1 MSDAECKLVLSC
13 KNYFIYRHGC
23 RAWRSLHLCI
33 IHLSLSYRKP
43 NYNMTIYSREVSVHA
58 MLIIGIAGGTGS
70 GKTTV
75 ARSVIER
82 LSAGKE
88 VTFISQDNYYKDHT
102 HLTLDERALI
112 NYDHPFAFD
121 NELLIEHLGELKQGQ
136 TAYAPVYDFTM
147 HARFTDQKLELLP
160 NNIVIIEGLHVL
172 SDEKLREQLD
182 IKVFVDTDPDVRI
195 LRRVLRDIEERGR
208 SIQSIHQQYLT
219 TVKPMHEAFIEPSKK
234 YADLIIPEGGHNE
247 VGIQLLSILTE
258 KYLSGEEWTG
268 AKKTD

>member
-1 MSDAECKLVLSC
+1 
-13 KNYFIYRHGC
+13 
-23 RAWRSLHLCI
+23 
-33 IHLSLSYRKP
+33 
-43 NYNMTIYSREVSVHA
+43 

-75 ARSVIER
+75 ARSVIDR
-82 LSAGKE
+82 LGSGK
-88 VTFISQDNYYKDHT
+88 VTFISQDNYYKDNP
-102 HLTLDERALI
+102 HLSLAERELI

-121 NELLIEHLGELKQGQ
+121 NELLIEHLGQLKEGQ
-136 TAYAPVYDFTM
+136 TAYAPVYDFTV
-147 HARFTDQKLELLP
+147 HARSSVDKVELTP

-172 SDEKLREQLD
+172 SDEKLREMLD

-208 SIQSIHQQYLT
+208 SIQSIHQQYLA

-234 YADLIIPEGGHNE
+234 YADLIIPEGGENE

-258 KYLSGEEWTG
+258 KFLTG
-268 AKKTD
+268 DRNWSDI

>member
-1 MSDAECKLVLSC
+1 
-13 KNYFIYRHGC
+13 
-23 RAWRSLHLCI
+23 
-33 IHLSLSYRKP
+33 
-43 NYNMTIYSREVSVHA
+43 

-75 ARSVIER
+75 ARSVIDR
-82 LSAGKE
+82 LGSDK
-88 VTFISQDNYYKDHT
+88 VTFISQDNYYKDHSHIPFT
-102 HLTLDERALI
+102 ERESI

-121 NELLIEHLGELKQGQ
+121 NELLLKHLKQLKNHMLV
-136 TAYAPVYDFTM
+136 TAPVYDFSK
-147 HARFTDQKLELLP
+147 HARSTTRTVELKP
-160 NNIVIIEGLHVL
+160 NKIVMIEGLHVL
-172 SDEKLREQLD
+172 SDEQLRGILD

-208 SIQSIHQQYLT
+208 SIQSVYDQYLT

-258 KYLSGEEWTG
+258 KYLME
-268 AKKTD
+268 

>member
-1 MSDAECKLVLSC
+1 
-13 KNYFIYRHGC
+13 
-23 RAWRSLHLCI
+23 
-33 IHLSLSYRKP
+33 
-43 NYNMTIYSREVSVHA
+43 

-75 ARSVIER
+75 ARSVIDR
-82 LSAGKE
+82 LGSGK
-88 VTFISQDNYYKDHT
+88 VTFISQDNYYKDHSY
-102 HLTLDERALI
+102 LSMSERESI

-121 NELLIEHLGELKQGQ
+121 NELLIEHLSCLKKGQ
-136 TAYAPVYDFTM
+136 PAYAPVYDFTV
-147 HARFTDQKLELLP
+147 HARSTVDTVELKT
-160 NNIVIIEGLHVL
+160 NNIVILEGLHVL

-208 SIQSIHQQYLT
+208 TIRSIHNQYLN

-258 KYLSGEEWTG
+258 KYL
-268 AKKTD
+268 TDDRAWAES

>member
-1 MSDAECKLVLSC
+1 
-13 KNYFIYRHGC
+13 
-23 RAWRSLHLCI
+23 
-33 IHLSLSYRKP
+33 
-43 NYNMTIYSREVSVHA
+43 

-82 LSAGKE
+82 LGSGK
-88 VTFISQDNYYKDHT
+88 VTFISQDNYYKDHS
-102 HLTLDERALI
+102 HLSLSERERI

-121 NELLIEHLGELKQGQ
+121 NELLIEHLLQLKAGQ
-136 TAYAPVYDFTM
+136 AAHAPVYNFTV
-147 HARFTDQKLELLP
+147 HGRYTDRSVELKP

-172 SDEKLREQLD
+172 SDEKLRELLD

-208 SIQSIHQQYLT
+208 TIQSIHNQYLT

-247 VGIQLLSILTE
+247 VGIQLLAILTE
-258 KYLSGEEWTG
+258 KYLSGDRTWGE
-268 AKKTD
+268 A

>member
-1 MSDAECKLVLSC
+1 
-13 KNYFIYRHGC
+13 
-23 RAWRSLHLCI
+23 
-33 IHLSLSYRKP
+33 
-43 NYNMTIYSREVSVHA
+43 

-75 ARSVIER
+75 ARSVIDR
-82 LSAGKE
+82 LGTGK
-88 VTFISQDNYYKDHT
+88 VTFISQDNYYKDHS
-102 HLTLDERALI
+102 HLSFAERESI

-121 NELLIEHLGELKQGQ
+121 NELLIEHLKSLREDQI
-136 TAYAPVYDFTM
+136 AYAPVYDFTV
-147 HARFTDQKLELLP
+147 HARSTTETVELKP

-172 SDEKLREQLD
+172 SDENLRAMLD
-182 IKVFVDTDPDVRI
+182 IKVFVDADPDVRI

-208 SIQSIHQQYLT
+208 SIQSIHHQYLS

-258 KYLSGEEWTG
+258 KHLTNDWTSSN
-268 AKKTD
+268 

>member
-1 MSDAECKLVLSC
+1 
-13 KNYFIYRHGC
+13 
-23 RAWRSLHLCI
+23 
-33 IHLSLSYRKP
+33 
-43 NYNMTIYSREVSVHA
+43 

-82 LSAGKE
+82 LGTDK
-88 VTFISQDNYYKDHT
+88 VTFISQDNYYKDQSD
-102 HLTLDERALI
+102 LSMAERLEV

-121 NELLIEHLGELKQGQ
+121 NELLVEHLKRLKERQ
-136 TAYAPVYDFTM
+136 TVHVPVYDFTVYTRS
-147 HARFTDQKLELLP
+147 ATETIELKP

-172 SDEKLREQLD
+172 SDEKVRELLD

-208 SIQSIHQQYLT
+208 SIQSIHDQYLS

-234 YADLIIPEGGHNE
+234 YADLIIPEGGHNV
-247 VGIQLLSILTE
+247 VGIELLSILTE
-258 KYLSGEEWTG
+258 KYLYGNNGNAE
-268 AKKTD
+268 